1 MKKRRAERQDKM
13 RELMVFAVSILVVCI
28 LLAGQEFRKVREW
41 DINEDEEIGDHSG
54 TDRSQRKKKAVIGKG

>member
-1 MKKRRAERQDKM
+1 M

-41 DINEDEEIGDHSG
+41 DINEDEEIG
-54 TDRSQRKKKAVIGKG
+54 I